1 MDGLDLEVAPRE
13 FLAILGPSGCGKSTL
28 LRLIAS
34 LDEPQ
39 AGRIDIDSPEGA
51 DTPISYVFQDA
62 HLLPWRSVLRNVE
75 LPLEL
80 RGVRAAKRREAA
92 LHALERVGLAEA
104 ASRYPVQLSG
114 GMRMRVSLARAM
126 VTFPSLL
133 LLDEP
138 FAALDEITRQK
149 LDEQLRTLWLSSGMT
164 VVFVTHSTAEAVFL
178 AQRAVVLSARPGR
191 IVADQPIS
199 LPREREGLLRATPE
213 FAGQTRVLYEALE
226 RGMRA

>member
-1 MDGLDLEVAPRE
+1 M
-13 FLAILGPSGCGKSTL
+13 
-28 LRLIAS
+28 
-34 LDEPQ
+34 
-39 AGRIDIDSPEGA
+39 
-51 DTPISYVFQDA
+51 
-62 HLLPWRSVLRNVE
+62 
-75 LPLEL
+75 
-80 RGVRAAKRREAA
+80 
-92 LHALERVGLAEA
+92 GLADA

-126 VTFPSLL
+126 VAAPSLL

-149 LDEQLRTLWLSSGMT
+149 LDEQLRALWLSSGIT
-164 VVFVTHSTAEAVFL
+164 VVFVTHSTAEAAFL

-191 IVADQPIS
+191 IVADHPIA
-199 LPREREGLLRATPE
+199 LPREREGLLRATSE